1 MGALWQP
8 LHPSP
13 FGKLSQILLYLCTQ
27 FLLYLCTQFLLYLC
41 TQFSVIFVH
50 TIDNF
55 LYCLHIQFLTLII
68 QICCMFAS
76 SCGQHCRLSIRSNF
90 GSVYQILSNTSKSK
104 YQLMVRRS
112 GLSMQMQNI
121 FEPTFLDFHFARF
134 LATFIQ
140 IQIHESGPFV
150 V

>member
-1 MGALWQP
+1 MGAVYNREYN
-8 LHPSP
+8 
-13 FGKLSQILLYLCTQ
+13 GRIMAATA
-27 FLLYLCTQFLLYLC
+27 
-41 TQFSVIFVH
+41 SVSLRQTFTNSTIFVHTNSFIFVH
-50 TIDNF
+50 TISLIF
-55 LYCLHIQFLTLII
+55 LYCLHMQFLTLII